1 MSHYPTKTS
10 ASARLLSST
19 PPEILF
25 VTSAA
30 AQYAGAVIAVNL
42 FDELSPATIAW
53 IRVLS
58 AGLILWALSLR
69 HRHVRWTGRDVMWAC
84 AFGIA
89 TALMNMFFY
98 LAIDY
103 LPLGKGVTIE
113 FIGPIAVAALT
124 TRSLRNTYALVLA
137 TLGVLVLGG
146 VEIGNEPLGL
156 LFILLASVMWAGYIV
171 IGSRVALGNRGV
183 TGLAIGLVV
192 GGIAITPFASSD
204 AVKAFSHPSLLASCI
219 AIGLL
224 SNVIGYGIDQTTLRR
239 IPVRRFS
246 VMLALLPVTA
256 AVFGFIFLN
265 QTPTVIDLVGMSFVL
280 VGVAVQEREI
290 VERHQSEAQTA

>member
-1 MSHYPTKTS
+1 MTRQTTQVS
-10 ASARLLSST
+10 ASARLLTST
-19 PPEILF
+19 PPEFLF
-25 VTSAA
+25 ITSAA

-58 AGLILWALSLR
+58 AGLILGALSRRQR
-69 HRHVRWTGRDVMWAC
+69 HATWTRRDVMWAC

-98 LAIDY
+98 LAINH

-124 TRSLRNTYALVLA
+124 TRSLRNTYALLLA
-137 TLGVLVLGG
+137 TIGVVVLGG
-146 VEIGNEPLGL
+146 VELGNEPLGL
-156 LFILLASVMWAGYIV
+156 LFILLASAMWAGYIV
-171 IGSRVALGNRGV
+171 IGSRVALGDRGV
-183 TGLAIGLVV
+183 AGLALGLVV
-192 GGIAITPFASSD
+192 GGIAITPFAATD
-204 AVKAFSHPSLLASCI
+204 ASTAFSRPSILLSCVL
-219 AIGLL
+219 IGLL

-239 IPVRRFS
+239 IPIRRFS

-256 AVFGFIFLN
+256 AIFGFIFLN
-265 QTPTVIDLVGMSFVL
+265 QTPTVIDLLGMMLVL

-290 VERHQSEAQTA
+290 VERHHSEAQTA

>member
-1 MSHYPTKTS
+1 MSSSPDKTS
-10 ASARLLSST
+10 ISARLLSST

-25 VTSAA
+25 LTSAS

-58 AGLILWALSLR
+58 AGLILVAFSLR
-69 HRHVRWTGRDVMWAC
+69 HHHTSWTRRDLMWAS

-89 TALMNMFFY
+89 TAFMNMFFY

-124 TRSLRNTYALVLA
+124 TRSMRNTYALFLA
-137 TLGVLVLGG
+137 TIGVLVLR
-146 VEIGNEPLGL
+146 VVKIANEPLGL
-156 LFILLASVMWAGYIV
+156 LFILLASAMWAGYIV
-171 IGSRVALGNRGV
+171 IGSRVALGDRGV
-183 TGLAIGLVV
+183 AGLAIGLVV
-192 GGIAITPFASSD
+192 GGIAITPFASTD
-204 AVKAFSHPSLLASCI
+204 ASTAFSTPSLLFSCVL
-219 AIGLL
+219 IGLL

-239 IPVRRFS
+239 IPIRRFWIS
-246 VMLALLPVTA
+246 VSAP
-256 AVFGFIFLN
+256 N
-265 QTPTVIDLVGMSFVL
+265 SNND
-280 VGVAVQEREI
+280 
-290 VERHQSEAQTA
+290 RHCRHGLCACWCCGART

>member
-1 MSHYPTKTS
+1 MSYNSPEGRVST
-10 ASARLLSST
+10 RLLTAT
-19 PPEILF
+19 PPEVLF
-25 VTSAA
+25 VTSAS
-30 AQYAGAVIAVNL
+30 AQYAGAVIAVKL
-42 FDELSPATIAW
+42 FDDLSPATVAW

-58 AGLILWALSLR
+58 AGLILGAFSLR
-69 HRHVRWTGRDVMWAC
+69 QRNASWTRRDIAWAS

-124 TRSLRNTYALVLA
+124 TKSLRNTYALLLA
-137 TLGVLVLGG
+137 TVGVLILGG

-156 LFILLASVMWAGYIV
+156 VFILLASAMWAAYIV
-171 IGSRVALGNRGV
+171 IGSRVALGDHGV
-183 TGLAIGLVV
+183 AGLAIGLVV
-192 GGIAITPFASSD
+192 GGVAITPFASTD
-204 AVKAFSHPSLLASCI
+204 AATAFTSPTLLLSCI
-219 AIGLL
+219 VIGVL

-239 IPVRRFS
+239 IPIRRFS

-256 AVFGFIFLN
+256 AVFGFIFLG
-265 QTPTVIDLVGMSFVL
+265 QTPSTIDVAGMALVL
-280 VGVAVQEREI
+280 AGVAVQERE
-290 VERHQSEAQTA
+290 VVMRHQSEAQTA